1 MWAGSVFLTTTSTTF
16 FHLLLTLATAFLAL
30 WCFSQ
35 QIPRAF
41 IP

>member
-30 WCFSQ
+30 CFSQ